1 MNGDAMDQEIIDA
14 LDYCAHWD
22 DHGKNCQG
30 CRLYASCGAS
40 GYERYVKIP
49 KKLLEDAMALLQ
61 RRADAYNEARAAW
74 ELARK
79 ISMSVQDGGFS
90 FTEMGEIFGIE
101 SYTTAKIMDLG
112 YEEAL
117 RRYREYQ
124 EHQFQV
130 GDEAEIDAG
139 IGVVTRYNN
148 NTVTVLMDN
157 GAFAMRPRT
166 EAKKNGRHFDEVEQ
180 LLAKIGGENNDE

>member
-1 MNGDAMDQEIIDA
+1 MNCDAMDQEIIDA
-14 LDYCAHWD
+14 LAYCAHWD
-22 DHGKNCQG
+22 DHGEKCCIG
-30 CRLYASCGAS
+30 CERYGTGCCDN
-40 GYERYVKIP
+40 GYEKIP
-49 KKLLEDAMALLQ
+49 RNLLEDALALLQ

-79 ISMSVQDGGFS
+79 LAVTRVDGGFS
-90 FTEMGEIFGIE
+90 PTERDEVFGIE
-101 SYTTAKIMDLG
+101 SCTNAKIMDLG

-130 GDEAEIDAG
+130 GDEVEIDVG
-139 IGVVTRYNN
+139 IGAVTRYNN

-157 GAFAMRPRT
+157 GAYAMRPRN
-166 EAKKNGRHFDEVEQ
+166 EAKKTGRHFDEVVQ

>member
-14 LDYCAHWD
+14 LAYCAHWS
-22 DHGKNCQG
+22 DHGEECRG
-30 CRLYASCGAS
+30 CERYGTVCGIN
-40 GYERYVKIP
+40 GYEKIP
-49 KKLLEDAMALLQ
+49 KKLLEDALALLQ
-61 RRADAYNEARAAW
+61 RRADAYNEARAVW

-79 ISMSVQDGGFS
+79 ISMSVQNGGFS
-90 FTEMGEIFGIE
+90 QTEMDEVFGIE
-101 SYTTAKIMDLG
+101 SCTPAKIMDLG

-124 EHQFQV
+124 ERQFQV
-130 GDEAEIDAG
+130 GDEVEIDAG
-139 IGVVTRYNN
+139 DIGVVTRYKN

-157 GAFAMRPRT
+157 GAYAMRPRT
-166 EAKKNGRHFDEVEQ
+166 EAKKTGRHFDEAEQ

>member
-14 LDYCAHWD
+14 LAYCAHYS
-22 DHGKNCQG
+22 DHGVNCTR
-30 CRLYASCGAS
+30 CRRYGTGCGAT
-40 GYERYVKIP
+40 GYEKIP
-49 KKLLEDAMALLQ
+49 RTLLEDALALLQ

-79 ISMSVQDGGFS
+79 ISVSVIDGGFS
-90 FTEMGEIFGIE
+90 QTEMDEVFGIE
-101 SYTTAKIMDLG
+101 SCTTAEIMDLG

-124 EHQFQV
+124 ERQFQV
-130 GDEAEIDAG
+130 GDEVEIDVG

-157 GAFAMRPRT
+157 GAYAMRPRT
-166 EAKKNGRHFDEVEQ
+166 EAKKTGRHFDEVEL

>member
-14 LDYCAHWD
+14 LDYCVHYS
-22 DHGKNCQG
+22 DHGDDCKSCRGYGTCGDGSG
-30 CRLYASCGAS
+30 C
-40 GYERYVKIP
+40 EKIP
-49 KKLLEDAMALLQ
+49 RKLLEDALALLQ
-61 RRADAYNEARAAW
+61 RRADAYNEALAAW

-79 ISMSVQDGGFS
+79 ISVSVMEGGFS
-90 FTEMGEIFGIE
+90 HMEMDAIFGIE
-101 SYTTAKIMDLG
+101 SCTTAKVMNLG

-130 GDEAEIDAG
+130 GDEVEIDAGG
-139 IGVVTRYNN
+139 IGVVTRYKN
-148 NTVTVLMDN
+148 NTVTALMNN
-157 GAFAMRPRT
+157 GAYAMRPRT
-166 EAKKNGRHFDEVEQ
+166 EAKKTGRHFDEVEQ